1 MAGSFLENLL
11 SRRSPMFLDDEQRT
25 LRGSQSSGS
34 LASSNDQQTLLE
46 SQYVTYGTTKTDLVD
61 APASCT
67 AEPPRENVKQ
77 ASEID
82 PEARRR
88 VMYAVPA
95 LVIGIFL
102 SSADQTIV
110 VASYGRIGSEMK
122 ALHKASWIA
131 TAYIQATHNLPNQ
144 NCPTINLPR

>member
-1 MAGSFLENLL
+1 MFLE
-11 SRRSPMFLDDEQRT
+11 DEQRT

-46 SQYVTYGTTKTDLVD
+46 SQIITYGTTKTDLVD
-61 APASCT
+61 SPSSCT
-67 AEPPRENVKQ
+67 AESSQEHVNE
-77 ASEID
+77 ASGID

-110 VASYGRIGSEMK
+110 VASYGIIGSEMK

-131 TAYIQATHNLPNQ
+131 TAYIQA
-144 NCPTINLPR
+144 I

>member
-1 MAGSFLENLL
+1 
-11 SRRSPMFLDDEQRT
+11 MFLDDEQRT

-34 LASSNDQQTLLE
+34 LASSNDQHTLLE
-46 SQYVTYGTTKTDLVD
+46 SKAITYGTTKTDLVD
-61 APASCT
+61 SATSCT
-67 AEPPRENVKQ
+67 GVASREDVNER
-77 ASEID
+77 SGID

-88 VMYAVPA
+88 VMYAAPA
-95 LVIGIFL
+95 LIIGIFL

-131 TAYIQATHNLPNQ
+131 TAYIQAIYRAKLKTVRH
-144 NCPTINLPR
+144 

>member
-1 MAGSFLENLL
+1 
-11 SRRSPMFLDDEQRT
+11 MFFEDEQRT

-61 APASCT
+61 PPTSCT
-67 AEPPRENVKQ
+67 AESLHEDAKE
-77 ASEID
+77 ASDID

-95 LVIGIFL
+95 LVVGIFL

-110 VASYGRIGSEMK
+110 VASYGRIGSEMN

-131 TAYIQATHNLPNQ
+131 TAYIQAT
-144 NCPTINLPR
+144 

>member
-1 MAGSFLENLL
+1 MFLE
-11 SRRSPMFLDDEQRT
+11 DEQRT

-34 LASSNDQQTLLE
+34 LASSNDHQTLLE
-46 SQYVTYGTTKTDLVD
+46 SQSVTYGTTKTDLVD
-61 APASCT
+61 PPTIDA
-67 AEPPRENVKQ
+67 AESSRKDVKE
-77 ASEID
+77 AANMD

-131 TAYIQATHNLPNQ
+131 TAYTQAT
-144 NCPTINLPR
+144 